1 MRLFVLML
9 LGVFIIGASN
19 KVEVKLTKEQEKE
32 IIQMLDMLEHMELV
46 DSLPFYEY
54 IKSGEDLNERQKEQ
68 KSKQKT
74 N

>member
-1 MRLFVLML
+1 MRLFVLVL
-9 LGVFIIGASN
+9 LGMFTIGASN
-19 KVEVKLTKEQEKE
+19 KVDVKLAKEQEKE

-54 IKSGEDLNERQKEQ
+54 LKSGEDLNGKRKDP
-68 KSKQKT
+68 KSRPKD

>member
-9 LGVFIIGASN
+9 VGIFIIGASN
-19 KVEVKLTKEQEKE
+19 KGDVKLAKEQEKE

-54 IKSGEDLNERQKEQ
+54 IKSGEDLNEKQKDQ
-68 KSKQKT
+68 KSRPKDR
-74 N
+74 